1 MDINPWAATLIILL
15 ITLFDFFVALAK
27 SAFEHVSVKELQ
39 NESQDENG
47 SEKERAAKAIG
58 FIDKNENH
66 FYNACWLIRG
76 IAWIVIGMLFVSGP
90 LNTILESLDE
100 FFVRLAVSVVLSVA
114 LIFLVTLLTYVLPDR
129 LGNRNTEKIFYKTF
143 GFMKFI
149 TYLLKP
155 LSLIL
160 EGCCAL
166 ILLPFGIKL
175 KDLEE
180 NVTEEEI
187 ISIVNEGQEQGV
199 IDDDEAEMI
208 SNIISFDEKQT
219 KDIMTHRTKIVAVDA
234 EMSMEEALKFMAGE
248 AFSRYPLYEDDIDNI
263 VGVLHLKDLAKSYVS
278 GNTSR
283 KLKDIA
289 RKSFF
294 VPDTMT
300 IDELFNQMQA
310 KKNHMAIV
318 IDEYG
323 QTAGL
328 VAMEDILEEIVG
340 DIEDEFDNEEQMI
353 IKAKDG
359 SYILRGEADL
369 SEVAE
374 ETGMEISEAD
384 LENFDTVNGLIISL
398 LDRIPSDGEREN
410 VSYGEYVISILE
422 VKNKMIRKCRV
433 TKVTKT
439 TG

>member
-100 FFVRLAVSVVLSVA
+100 FFVRLAVSVVLSVV

-143 GFMKFI
+143 SFMKFI

-219 KDIMTHRTKIVAVDA
+219 KDIMTHRTKIVGVDSGMNIEDA
-234 EMSMEEALKFMAGE
+234 MGFMAGE
-248 AFSRYPLYEDDIDNI
+248 AFSRYPLYVDDIDNI
-263 VGVLHLKDLAKSYVS
+263 IGVLHLKDVAKCYAS
-278 GNTSR
+278 GDYKQK

-289 RKSFF
+289 RKPFF

-359 SYILRGEADL
+359 SFILRGEAAL
-369 SEVAE
+369 SDVTE
-374 ETGMEISEAD
+374 ETGIEIKDSD

-398 LDRIPSDGEREN
+398 LDRIPTDGEREN
-410 VSYGEYVISILE
+410 VTYGPYTISILE
-422 VKNKMIRKCRV
+422 VKNKMIQKCRV
-433 TKVTKT
+433 SKKAE
-439 TG
+439 